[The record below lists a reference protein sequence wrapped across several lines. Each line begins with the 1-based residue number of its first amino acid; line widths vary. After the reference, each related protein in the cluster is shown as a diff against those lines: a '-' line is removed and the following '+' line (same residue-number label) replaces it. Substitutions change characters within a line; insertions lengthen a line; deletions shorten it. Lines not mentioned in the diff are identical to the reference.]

1 MSKGAASI
9 VILFLVLALTG
20 FFFFSP
26 NFFSSDNVHDS
37 NIAKELLVKRFTS
50 LGNSIAHS
58 AFVEDALIMG
68 EEAKLTEIVTRLKND
83 EPEITFVHFTD
94 DDNRVLV
101 STDQAM
107 VGKTYSSNVLAE
119 GSSAV
124 AERNGAYEGGFS
136 IEIGNTKV
144 GFLHFGASPRVTSGA
159 FSVSGGSP
167 ITLIVGVVVAL
178 FAFLLTLLSKRN
190 IKARLID
197 EMNKRQSEIFSP
209 KIEALKNAQNEA
221 QNKLR
226 EVNEKLES
234 TEQDLQRF
242 TEEYEAKR
250 REAENNPIVQSIDR
264 LKASESDLIA
274 RIDGLKE
281 EEGQLN
287 TEISLLSQKREEVLK
302 ALEAEKK
309 EERTLHEKLDL
320 IKKKILHLETPGK

>member
-26 NFFSSDNVHDS
+26 NLFSSDNVHDS
-37 NIAKELLVKRFTS
+37 NIVRELLVKRFTS

-107 VGKTYSSNVLAE
+107 VGETYASNVLAE

-159 FSVSGGSP
+159 FSGSGSP

-178 FAFLLTLLSKRN
+178 VAFLLTLLSKRN

-234 TEQDLQRF
+234 TEQELQKF

-250 REAENNPIVQSIDR
+250 KEAENNPIVQSIDK
-264 LKASESDLIA
+264 LKASEGDLIA
-274 RIDGLKE
+274 RIEGLKE

>member
-9 VILFLVLALTG
+9 VILLLVLALTG

-26 NFFSSDNVHDS
+26 NLFSRDDVLDS
-37 NIAKELLVKRFTS
+37 NIVKELLVRRFTS
-50 LGNSIAHS
+50 LGNSIAHA

-83 EPEITFVHFTD
+83 EPEITYVHITD
-94 DDNRVLV
+94 GDNKVLV
-101 STDQAM
+101 STDPAM
-107 VGKTYSSNVLAE
+107 VTKTYTSNLLSG

-124 AERNGAYEGGFS
+124 AERNGSYEGGFS
-136 IEIGNTKV
+136 IEIGKTKV
-144 GFLHFGASPRVTSGA
+144 GFLYFGANPAVTSGT
-159 FSVSGGSP
+159 FSVSGNP
-167 ITLIVGVVVAL
+167 ITVVVGVVVA
-178 FAFLLTLLSKRN
+178 FVAFLLTLLSKRN

-226 EVNEKLES
+226 EMNEKLES
-234 TEQDLQRF
+234 TEQELEKF
-242 TEEYEAKR
+242 TEDYEAKKK
-250 REAENNPIVQSIDR
+250 EAENNPIVQSIEK
-264 LKASESDLIA
+264 LKASESDLIKS
-274 RIDGLKE
+274 IEGLKE
-281 EEGQLN
+281 EEGLLN
-287 TEISLLSQKREEVLK
+287 TEISLLSQKREEVLN
-302 ALEAEKK
+302 ALESEKK

>member
-26 NFFSSDNVHDS
+26 NFFSRDDVNDS

-83 EPEITFVHFTD
+83 EPEMTFVHFTD
-94 DDNRVLV
+94 ANNKVLV
-101 STDQAM
+101 STDPAM
-107 VGKTYSSNVLAE
+107 VGETYASGVLAG

-136 IEIGNTKV
+136 IEIGKTKV
-144 GFLHFGASPRVTSGA
+144 GFLHFGANPRVASGA
-159 FSVSGGSP
+159 LSVSSNP
-167 ITLIVGVVVAL
+167 ITLLVGVVVAL
-178 FAFLLTLLSKRN
+178 IAFLLTLLSKRN

-209 KIEALKNAQNEA
+209 KIEALKNAQTEA

-234 TEQDLQRF
+234 TEQELQRF
-242 TEEYEAKR
+242 TEEYETKKK
-250 REAENNPIVQSIDR
+250 EAENNPIVQSIEK
-264 LKASESDLIA
+264 LKDSESDLVT
-274 RIDGLKE
+274 RIEGLKE

-302 ALEAEKK
+302 ALEAEKR

>member
-26 NFFSSDNVHDS
+26 NLFSGDNVHDS
-37 NIAKELLVKRFTS
+37 NIVKELLVKRFTS

-68 EEAKLTEIVTRLKND
+68 EEAKLTEIVTRLRND

-124 AERNGAYEGGFS
+124 AERNGTYEGGFS

-144 GFLHFGASPRVTSGA
+144 GFLHFGANPRVTSGA
-159 FSVSGGSP
+159 LSVSGSP

-178 FAFLLTLLSKRN
+178 VAFVLTLLSKRN

-234 TEQDLQRF
+234 TEQELQRF
-242 TEEYEAKR
+242 TEEYETKR
-250 REAENNPIVQSIDR
+250 KEAENNPIVQSIDR

-274 RIDGLKE
+274 RIEELKE